1 MTKRSVVKRVQNAV
15 LYSDGLILIENV
27 RLSYPHLDEPYAGE
41 DGGDPKF
48 GAVGL
53 LPKTTHKEAQKLLV
67 EQINAICADKKWMRD
82 GKRIIAADK
91 LFIKDGDQSAKPENE
106 GMWTLSAREKLA
118 PMLRDRANRT
128 VQQKDAARVFYGG
141 CWVNLVIRPWA
152 QDNKYGKRINA
163 NLSMVQ
169 FVKDDTAFGEGRLSE
184 DDADDIFG
192 SAEDADDGLGAGDGD
207 LDDL

>member
-1 MTKRSVVKRVQNAV
+1 MSKRSVVKRVPNAI
-15 LYSDGLILIENV
+15 LYSDGLIKIEGV
-27 RLSYPHLDEPYAGE
+27 RLSYPHLDEPYAGD
-41 DGGDPKF
+41 DGGEPKF

-53 LPKTTHKEAQKLLV
+53 LPKATHKEAQKLILEEINKLCV
-67 EQINAICADKKWMRD
+67 EKKWMKD
-82 GKRIIAADK
+82 GKRTIGADR
-91 LFIKDGDQSAKPENE
+91 LFLKDGDSTGKAENE
-106 GMWTLSAREKLA
+106 GMWTVSAREKVA

-141 CWVNLVIRPWA
+141 CWANLVIRPWS

-184 DDADDIFG
+184 DDADDILG
-192 SAEDADDGLGAGDGD
+192 SVEDADDGLGGDDGD